1 MGNEVEPPPFTWKR
15 LEKLD
20 AAISWRR
27 DLENAPLANV
37 WHLETVAEL
46 ADALKALLEQ
56 RDLDEQ
62 LLALL
67 WDHVPGDDR
76 LEIADLIEAPGSIFP
91 NGAQRLS
98 YVVNPARK
106 ANPKR

>member
-1 MGNEVEPPPFTWKR
+1 MGNEVEPPVYTWKR

-27 DLENAPLANV
+27 DAENAPLANV

-46 ADALKALLEQ
+46 ATALKALLEQ

-62 LLALL
+62 LISLL

-76 LEIADLIEAPGSIFP
+76 LEIAAVIEAPGSTYP
-91 NGAQRLS
+91 HGAERLG
-98 YVVNPARK
+98 YVVDPARK